1 MMAVNNQ
8 RVEEQ
13 SPFGNLTVIGED
25 IGSADS
31 EAPSGSLTVVGDDV
45 GATESEAP
53 FGTLAVVGD
62 DDESSTEPVSEDQR
76 MQELD
81 EALAREDSLTATESS
96 QDDLQG
102 RLVKKLRDREGVKQE
117 AYLDS
122 LGKPTGGV
130 GHLLVGDEVAK
141 YPVGSEIPQEVV
153 DDWLVSD
160 SEKALEAAKK
170 QALEVGVEDQDFLVA
185 LASVN
190 FQLGNNW
197 KGEHEQTWR
206 LMKEG
211 KFKEA
216 AEEAANSEWSDQTP
230 KRVKD
235 FQEALYKEAEKRI

>member
-1 MMAVNNQ
+1 MLSSPPEPFVPRGKIAWDSPQETRKEDEVYTPKGKITWDSSGG
-8 RVEEQ
+8 EEPYTPKG
-13 SPFGNLTVIGED
+13 SVTWGNKQGK
-25 IGSADS
+25 
-31 EAPSGSLTVVGDDV
+31 
-45 GATESEAP
+45 
-53 FGTLAVVGD
+53 
-62 DDESSTEPVSEDQR
+62 PVSEEQR
-76 MQELD
+76 MTELD
-81 EALAREDSLTATESS
+81 AALAREDLLTATESS

-216 AEEAANSEWSDQTP
+216 AEEAANSVWNKQTP
-230 KRVKD
+230 TRVED
-235 FQEALYKEAEKRI
+235 FQDALRSL